1 MNGSNTIT
9 NNNQPLDS
17 GHKQTRQRYFIAFIL
32 FITLLVAFIDRINV
46 SVLIVDPQ
54 FLNAMGISGKPLQ
67 QGLLMTFF
75 LIAYGIS
82 NAVLGP
88 VGDYIGPRK
97 AMCLSLAM
105 WGISMVL
112 GGLAT
117 AFGVLLLTRVVLGLG
132 EGLHWP
138 MQSKFVKNWFPP
150 QERAKANSIWIL
162 GLFIGPA
169 IGTPFFTWL
178 LSRTPWKTS
187 FYLLAVVSLIPLL
200 LVWFFTT
207 DHPSQSKKVNKEE
220 LDWIETGLKAEEAE
234 ENKQGN
240 VTIKTSIKSFIKDY
254 HFWLVTIYYTCQ
266 CCIWWGTMTWL
277 PSYLK
282 TARGFSWAS
291 MGAWSSSPYILG
303 AILLIISGRISDKV
317 GRRAPFPLLA
327 MVIVA
332 ICIFG
337 AAYAE
342 SNIIAA
348 ILLTIAIG
356 SLAIASTAI
365 WSLLQQIVPGK
376 AVGAGAGITNGV
388 ANGGSAL
395 APSIMGYFIALSG
408 SYVTGLLFLVI
419 MAVIGGI
426 CVGILTL
433 QKY

>member
-1 MNGSNTIT
+1 
-9 NNNQPLDS
+9 
-17 GHKQTRQRYFIAFIL
+17 
-32 FITLLVAFIDRINV
+32 
-46 SVLIVDPQ
+46 
-54 FLNAMGISGKPLQ
+54 
-67 QGLLMTFF
+67 
-75 LIAYGIS
+75 
-82 NAVLGP
+82 
-88 VGDYIGPRK
+88 
-97 AMCLSLAM
+97 
-105 WGISMVL
+105 
-112 GGLAT
+112 
-117 AFGVLLLTRVVLGLG
+117 
-132 EGLHWP
+132 
-138 MQSKFVKNWFPP
+138 
-150 QERAKANSIWIL
+150 
-162 GLFIGPA
+162 
-169 IGTPFFTWL
+169 
-178 LSRTPWKTS
+178 
-187 FYLLAVVSLIPLL
+187 
-200 LVWFFTT
+200 
-207 DHPSQSKKVNKEE
+207 
-220 LDWIETGLKAEEAE
+220 
-234 ENKQGN
+234 
-240 VTIKTSIKSFIKDY
+240 
-254 HFWLVTIYYTCQ
+254 
-266 CCIWWGTMTWL
+266 MTWL